1 MATALNV
8 PVSGPNAD
16 GAVVDMLSSE
26 LRTRQQNIAEI
37 TEMIHVSFLVFLIF
51 FNRSIHGSLIPISV
65 RIILF
70 SIMNPCGSSVCLIR
84 INCI

>member
-51 FNRSIHGSLIPISV
+51 FNRSIHAHL
-65 RIILF
+65 
-70 SIMNPCGSSVCLIR
+70 
-84 INCI
+84 